1 MHKIFIVNK
10 TNQTILNV
18 QDSFCLRILLNSST
32 ISLQTW
38 YVDGTSNVGPH
49 VWAIGL
55 LATLS
60 IAMKATDIQSV
71 IRESLPVTNFRK
83 IFKDG
88 LSKDRTNFLRKS
100 KLCFSESL
108 VGVAF
113 RALITFLALGF
124 MSEYSSL
131 IFVTL

>member
-1 MHKIFIVNK
+1 M
-10 TNQTILNV
+10 
-18 QDSFCLRILLNSST
+18 
-32 ISLQTW
+32 
-38 YVDGTSNVGPH
+38 
-49 VWAIGL
+49 WAIGL

-71 IRESLPVTNFRK
+71 TRESLPVTNFRK

-88 LSKDRTNFLRKS
+88 LKDRTNVLRKS

-108 VGVAF
+108 AGVVF
-113 RALITFLALGF
+113 RALMTFLALGF

-131 IFVTL
+131 IFVTLM